1 MPYTWQATYKD
12 LIIAL
17 GYALEDAVEGTSTAL
32 GTTTTMVD
40 TTKGGADS
48 DWNGS
53 ELFFYDTTGGHRVTA
68 YTSASGTFT
77 FTPALATA
85 VASGTG
91 YLLGNIKGQGFP
103 HARKVQALQHA
114 LRLAQWNTDATA
126 TTVATVAS
134 TWEYV
139 LPTTLATIYRVEL
152 MRTGATEPYV
162 ELAPS
167 KWRIRQD
174 TRTLVLSGATGGLE
188 GYTLRLTGRS
198 ADAVPTAMTDIVRLP
213 SEWVVD
219 TAAQWLLRSRGNPA
233 ERQLAAALYAD
244 LARRAPRLPW
254 RANEVSLNVVA

>member
-1 MPYTWQATYKD
+1 MPYPWQSTYKD
-12 LIIAL
+12 LIVAL
-17 GYALEDAVEGTSTAL
+17 GYALEDAVEGTTTAL

-40 TTKGGADS
+40 ATKVGADN

-53 ELFFYDTTGGHRVTA
+53 ELFFYDATGGHRVTA
-68 YTSASGTFT
+68 YASATGTFT
-77 FTPALATA
+77 FTPAMATA
-85 VASGTG
+85 VASGTA
-91 YLLGNIKGQGFP
+91 YLLGNIKGQGYP

-114 LRLAQWNTDATA
+114 LRLAQWNTDAVA

-139 LPTTLATIYRVEL
+139 LPTTLATIYRVEI
-152 MRTGATEPYV
+152 MRAGDTLPYI
-162 ELAPS
+162 ELSPA
-167 KWRIRQD
+167 KWRVRQD
-174 TRTLVLSGATGGLE
+174 TRTLVLAGSTGGLE

-198 ADAVPTAMTDIVRLP
+198 ADALPSAMTDVVRLP

-219 TAAQWLLRSRGNPA
+219 TAAQWLLRSRGNPGD
-233 ERQLAAALYAD
+233 RQLAAALYSD